1 MSIEANRNEETDMDA
16 IELLTTTKGVRRRID
31 FDRPVPYETL
41 EECVEIAVKAP
52 LGGEELQPHFLI
64 IDDPDCKA
72 QIGGLYN
79 EINGPYIDDIE
90 AKAIAAADESTH
102 EQVRRVHETYRWHGD
117 QMHRMPALVIVG
129 VRGRYEDQPQIVQ
142 ASAYGSI
149 LPAAWSF
156 MLAARTKG
164 LGATWTTL
172 HLANAERVAEV
183 LKLPDDFTQAVMLAV
198 GFYKGE
204 TFKPAVRMPAS
215 NYIHRNGW

>member
-1 MSIEANRNEETDMDA
+1 MDA
-16 IELLTTTKGVRRRID
+16 IELLTTTKGVRKRID

-41 EECVEIAVKAP
+41 EACVEIAVKAP
-52 LGGEELQPHFLI
+52 LGGEEWQPHFLI
-64 IDDPDCKA
+64 IDDTERKA

-79 EINGPYIDDIE
+79 EINGPYIDNIE
-90 AKAIAAADESTH
+90 AKALAAADASTH
-102 EQVRRVHETYRWHGD
+102 EQVRRTHDTFRWHGN

-129 VRGRYEDQPQIVQ
+129 VRGRYEDQPQIMQ

-172 HLANAERVAEV
+172 HLANAERAAEV
-183 LKLPDDFTQAVMLAV
+183 LRLPDDFTQAVMLAV
-198 GFYKGE
+198 GFYKGD
-204 TFKPAVRMPAS
+204 TFKPVNRLPAS
-215 NYIHRNGW
+215 SYIHRNGW